1 MEQLGSQWIDISKIN
16 TWLFFKNLLRLSNFN
31 ENLIIITDV
40 LHDYIFSFMIMSRA
54 ILLTINV
61 SDQVCTENQNTNFMF
76 SNIFENVPL

>member
-54 ILLTINV
+54 VLLTINV
-61 SDQVCTENQNTNFMF
+61 SDKVCTENQNTYFMF